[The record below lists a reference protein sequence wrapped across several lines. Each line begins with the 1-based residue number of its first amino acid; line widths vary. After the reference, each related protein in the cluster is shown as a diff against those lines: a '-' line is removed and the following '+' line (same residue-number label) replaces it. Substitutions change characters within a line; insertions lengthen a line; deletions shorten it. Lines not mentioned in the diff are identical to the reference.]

1 MKNYHV
7 LLLIC
12 VSLLFFSCG
21 QSENNSKPKEAAPK
35 EQPQPHEPKPVA
47 SNKKRIIFFGNS
59 LTAGYGITPD
69 EAFPALVQGKIDS
82 LQLPY
87 TVVNA
92 GLSGETSSGGLG
104 RIDWILQQPVDI
116 FVLELGSNDGLRG
129 IPLKLT
135 FENLQEILDHV
146 KKKYPNAKVV
156 LAGMQLPPNLGSQ
169 YTTQFRTMFQS
180 LAQKNDI
187 VLIPFLL
194 EGVGGNPE
202 LNQGDGMHPNVEG
215 HKIVANNVWAI
226 IKGILQPA

>member
-1 MKNYHV
+1 MKKYQVHFLAIV
-7 LLLIC
+7 WIAIL
-12 VSLLFFSCG
+12 SCG
-21 QSENNSKPKEAAPK
+21 QSESSSSRKDTTSKEQVTPHESKPI
-35 EQPQPHEPKPVA
+35 A
-47 SNKKRIIFFGNS
+47 SNRKRIIFFGNS

-69 EAFPALVQGKIDS
+69 EAFPALVQEKIDS

-146 KKKYPNAKVV
+146 KKKYPTARLV
-156 LAGMQLPPNLGSQ
+156 LAGMQLPPNLGNQ
-169 YTTQFRTMFQS
+169 YTSQFRTMFQS
-180 LAQKNDI
+180 LSQKNDI

-194 EGVGGNPE
+194 EGVGGNPN
-202 LNQGDGMHPNVEG
+202 LNQGDGLHPNVEG
-215 HKIVANNVWAI
+215 HKIVADNVWEV
-226 IKGILQPA
+226 IKGIL